1 MPKYSKKKSFACDKC
16 IYVHLRVKMWSLWLY
31 RFPCA
36 PALLYGFE
44 RRLDDKWISPT
55 TSCNYRHY
63 CVYVSTGIVGFSSD
77 LCHRPLSI
85 WYPTSC
91 CVYDT
96 AKAFITVSAI
106 ITVGRLAGGRA
117 WQAGPFRWEHICM
130 VIDVILLSPSLPSVC
145 YPPAQ
150 PLIATDPPSRL
161 WTHTALQCAFM
172 LVDFRRFWCHN
183 EGGWHF
189 DMAPREFHAL
199 CVSNRLRLSAGR
211 YSRNW
216 SFIAFAWGR
225 GEGGSSGVWGG
236 GLPSHP

>member
-1 MPKYSKKKSFACDKC
+1 MHGDRCNP
-16 IYVHLRVKMWSLWLY
+16 SL
-31 RFPCA
+31 
-36 PALLYGFE
+36 
-44 RRLDDKWISPT
+44 
-55 TSCNYRHY
+55 
-63 CVYVSTGIVGFSSD
+63 
-77 LCHRPLSI
+77 PL
-85 WYPTSC
+85 
-91 CVYDT
+91 
-96 AKAFITVSAI
+96 
-106 ITVGRLAGGRA
+106 
-117 WQAGPFRWEHICM
+117 
-130 VIDVILLSPSLPSVC
+130 LPSVC

-225 GEGGSSGVWGG
+225 GRRGRSRSGGGVGVERVEGGRGGDYPATPTAAIGAVKAAAVAAAASGPFAP
-236 GLPSHP
+236 LNLRAAFLTPSNLKPWLKSC